1 MTISSIID
9 DRFPYK
15 KEPFHLRQ
23 QCAIYSFIPNKIIY
37 IFFQARAKLPKKRRR
52 VVNVDLPQGAGGGA
66 GGRRRGGAG
75 GKGKLNQKMGESR
88 FWGGI
93 ISKKNNLDFPLRF
106 TLTFSAIFYPET
118 FCGFPVALVRRFKP
132 QKKRKR

>member
-9 DRFPYK
+9 DGFPYK

-23 QCAIYSFIPNKIIY
+23 QCAIYSFIPNKIFY
-37 IFFQARAKLPKKRRR
+37 VFFQARAKLPKKRRR

-88 FWGGI
+88 FWGGHFLKNI
-93 ISKKNNLDFPLRF
+93 TFISPSQF
-106 TLTFSAIFYPET
+106 TLTFSAILSPMIYDRDI
-118 FCGFPVALVRRFKP
+118 LRFSGCLS
-132 QKKRKR
+132 